1 MAAEQARVAS
11 AEAAKER
18 AVRDFLVRLF
28 VAAAPGQS
36 LGRDLTVR
44 ELLDRGRRDLDTAL
58 TAQPVV
64 RARLLSA
71 VAAVYGALGQV
82 PQADTL
88 FGQAVALL
96 RTLPGEMDADL
107 ATALSD
113 WAGNLIVQSKFD
125 RAEPLLREAIERL
138 RRRHPDDP
146 SLVIPLES
154 LGRIHTF
161 TGRHEE
167 AEALLRE
174 ALVIALR
181 HHGPGSREVA
191 GVFDD
196 LGYEL
201 LRQGDLPGA
210 DSAIGAALTTWRRL
224 LPPHHPS
231 LLWTLSNLS
240 AVREAQ
246 GNVAEAERLLKEVI
260 EGQRRIY
267 PQGHSE
273 LAHSV
278 MWLGSLLAKGGR
290 YAEAESLT
298 APAVELHRPLLGPDN
313 SHVAMLL
320 ENLADFRY
328 RQGRFEAAER
338 DLREVTG
345 IWRRTLGAE
354 HRTTLAS
361 MDELGI
367 DIREQGRYDEAETL
381 FRETLAARRKLPGDS
396 NPDVAR
402 SLLNLGI
409 LKRLSDKTAEAERLL
424 RQALAIDRAS
434 QPESLE
440 ATRALGQLGAVL
452 SDRGRPTEAEP
463 LLREALATKTKLLGA
478 GQSETSAARRDLGYA
493 LALKGSYS
501 EAEQLLREAY
511 RELRERSDYWSG
523 RERQETLRRLVEL
536 SRRTGAAAEVG
547 RYQRL
552 LSAEK

>member
-1 MAAEQARVAS
+1 MLTALRKEPDRRYQTVEKFVGDISRHLDGLPVTARPDTWRYRATKFVDRHRIGVAAGVAVALSIIVGVAGTAWQARVGGGTGTGGVGRGGEGAGG
-11 AEAAKER
+11 KGLPR
-18 AVRDFLVRLF
+18 PTVRGGGTGTIVG
-28 VAAAPGQS
+28 PGS
-36 LGRDLTVR
+36 HCR

-88 FGQAVALL
+88 FAQAVALIH
-96 RTLPGEMDADL
+96 TLPGDVDADL

-138 RRRHPDDP
+138 RRRDPDDP
-146 SLVIPLES
+146 ALVIPLES
-154 LGRIHTF
+154 LGRVHTF

-174 ALVIALR
+174 ALAIALR
-181 HHGPGSREVA
+181 HYGPGSREVA
-191 GVFDD
+191 GVSDD

-210 DSAIGAALTTWRRL
+210 DSAIGAALATWRRL
-224 LPPHHPS
+224 LQPHHPS

-240 AVREAQ
+240 AVREAE
-246 GNVAEAERLLKEVI
+246 GNDAEAERLLKEVI
-260 EGQRRIY
+260 AGQRRVY

-320 ENLADFRY
+320 ENLAGFRY
-328 RQGRFEAAER
+328 RLGRFEAAER
-338 DLREVTG
+338 DLRELSA

-354 HRTTLAS
+354 HRSTLAS

-367 DIREQGRYDEAETL
+367 DLREQGRYDEAETL

-396 NPDVAR
+396 TPDVAR
-402 SLLNLGI
+402 SLLNLGT
-409 LKRLSDKTAEAERLL
+409 LMRLSGKTAEA
-424 RQALAIDRAS
+424 DGFS
-434 QPESLE
+434 
-440 ATRALGQLGAVL
+440 
-452 SDRGRPTEAEP
+452 
-463 LLREALATKTKLLGA
+463 
-478 GQSETSAARRDLGYA
+478 ARRWPLT
-493 LALKGSYS
+493 
-501 EAEQLLREAY
+501 EQRNRKA
-511 RELRERSDYWSG
+511 SK
-523 RERQETLRRLVEL
+523 RRGHLPSSVPC
-536 SRRTGAAAEVG
+536 
-547 RYQRL
+547 
-552 LSAEK
+552 